1 MTLEQHLADLRADAP
16 PGVLRGVQLGT
27 GLVDGYADFES
38 PLGRVAVAFN
48 PSGVSAVD
56 LADDG
61 FEERFRDR
69 FGRDAVA
76 ARPPASWRD
85 RITRALERGAPGA
98 LPLDLGR
105 VTPFQ
110 RKVLEAAAA
119 IPRGEVRPYVW
130 LARRIGR
137 PSATRAVGSVMA
149 RNPVPLIVPCHRVVR
164 ADGRIGAYSL
174 GGPHNKWVLL
184 EREGADPARLE
195 ELAGRG
201 TRYVA
206 SATTN
211 VFCLPTCRHAVRIA
225 ARNRVELR
233 TRKEAE
239 ERGFRPCA
247 TCLP

>member
-1 MTLEQHLADLRADAP
+1 MTLEQHLAALRADAP

-48 PSGVSAVD
+48 PTGVSSVD

-69 FGRDAVA
+69 FGRDVVA

-98 LPLDLGR
+98 LPLDLRR

-110 RKVLEAAAA
+110 RRVLETAAS

-137 PSATRAVGSVMA
+137 PGATRAVGSVMA

-174 GGPHNKWVLL
+174 GGPHNKWTLL
-184 EREGADPARLE
+184 ELEGADPARLE

-206 SATTN
+206 SATTG
-211 VFCLPTCRHAVRIA
+211 VFCLPTCRHAVRMA
-225 ARNRVELR
+225 GRNRVELR
-233 TRKEAE
+233 SREEAE